1 MIVQSV
7 TQPGTQLGNEV
18 TELLNNDARYT
29 QITFVSAFVG
39 LRTILRFRERL
50 LNKVEEGAVLRFTI
64 GIDLG
69 GTSREVVEELL
80 RWDCET
86 FLFHNPIGRATFHPK
101 IYLFKGETIA
111 TLFIGSNNLTDGGF
125 YTNYEA
131 ATRYDF
137 NFPEDQE
144 DFQNI
149 IDPLSPFLEPAG
161 GTVQPLSEELIRIL
175 TQRGDLP
182 TEREARQRHQNTRAP
197 RETAIP
203 TNPFTPEATPIPPL
217 LPHNIRGEEPGE
229 ARTRP
234 EEEPEPEQEPEV
246 IENGERPNG
255 VLVWMKTLPN
265 TDALQVREG
274 SNSVGGVRLTQARFE
289 DSSGE
294 RIDQTTYFR
303 NLFSEFLWENEQRGH
318 ADQEHTFVP
327 MRIFIRGTDYG
338 IHNFE
343 VSHKPSGEAG
353 QANYTTILR
362 WGRNFSP
369 IIKDANLTGATFSL
383 YETPGEDAPF
393 FIDIT
398 A

>member
-1 MIVQSV
+1 MDVQSL
-7 TQPGTQLGNEV
+7 TQPGTQLGNEISD
-18 TELLNNDARYT
+18 LLNDGNRFSRIA
-29 QITFVSAFVG
+29 FVSAFVG

-50 LNKVEEGAVLRFTI
+50 LNKVEEGALLRFTI

-80 RWDCET
+80 RWNCET
-86 FLFHNPIGRATFHPK
+86 FIFHNPIGRATFHPK
-101 IYLFKGETIA
+101 IYLFQGETTA
-111 TLFIGSNNLTDGGF
+111 TLFVGSNNLTDGGF

-137 NFPEDQE
+137 SFPEDQD

-149 IDPLSPFLEPAG
+149 IDPLLPFLEPAG
-161 GTVQPLSEELIRIL
+161 GTVQRLSEELIQTL

-182 TEREARQRHQNTRAP
+182 TEREARQRHQTTRAP
-197 RETAIP
+197 RETTIP
-203 TNPFTPEATPIPPL
+203 ANPFTPEATPIPPL
-217 LPHNIRGEEPGE
+217 LPHNIRGEEPG
-229 ARTRP
+229 ATRTPP
-234 EEEPEPEQEPEV
+234 EEEAGPEQEPEV
-246 IENGERPNG
+246 VENGERPNG
-255 VLVWMKTLPN
+255 VLVWQKTLPN

-303 NLFSEFLWENEQRGH
+303 NLFSDFPWENEERGH

-327 MRIFIRGTDYG
+327 IRIFIRGTDYG

-369 IIKDANLTGATFSL
+369 IIKDANLTGTTFSL
-383 YETPGEDAPF
+383 YETPCEDAPF

-398 A
+398 D

>member
-1 MIVQSV
+1 MNVQSL
-7 TQPGTQLGNEV
+7 TQPGTQLGNEI
-18 TELLNNDARYT
+18 TNLLDGDNRFSRIA
-29 QITFVSAFVG
+29 FVSAFVG
-39 LRTILRFRERL
+39 LRAILRLRERL
-50 LNKVEEGAVLRFTI
+50 LSKVENGTALSLTI

-86 FLFHNPIGRATFHPK
+86 FIFHNPIGRATFHPK
-101 IYLFKGETIA
+101 LYLFQGESTA

-131 ATRYDF
+131 TTRYDF
-137 NFPEDQE
+137 NFPEDQD
-144 DFQNI
+144 DFQTI
-149 IDPLSPFLEPAG
+149 IEPLLSFLEPAG
-161 GTVQPLSEELIRIL
+161 GTVQRLSEELLQVL
-175 TQRGDLP
+175 TQRGELP
-182 TEREARQRHQNTRAP
+182 TEREARQRHQTTRTP
-197 RETAIP
+197 RETTIP

-217 LPHNIRGEEPGE
+217 LPHNIRGEEPV
-229 ARTRP
+229 AATRTP
-234 EEEPEPEQEPEV
+234 TEEEAETEQEPEA
-246 IENGERPNG
+246 IENAERPNG
-255 VLVWMKTLPN
+255 VLVWRKILPN

-303 NLFSEFLWENEQRGH
+303 NLFSDFQWETEERGY
-318 ADQEHTFVP
+318 ADQEHTFIP
-327 MRIFIRGTDYG
+327 IRIFIRGTDYG
-338 IHNFE
+338 IHHFE

-362 WGRNFSP
+362 WGRSFSP
-369 IIKDANLTGATFSL
+369 IIKEANLTGASFSL
-383 YETPGEDAPF
+383 YETPDEDAPF

-398 A
+398 